1 MKKVIVAFGVFLI
14 IGVLVVLQKLGLSTS
29 LKASRE
35 NVPSINTNSSQ
46 SETINPSQSTLT
58 PTASSSVGQK
68 YKDGS
73 YTGKVADAFYGDY
86 QVKAIILNGK
96 ISDIQ
101 FLVYPAD
108 RRTSIEINQESMP
121 LLKQEAIVSQDA
133 AVDIISG
140 ATQSSIAF
148 KESLQSALDQAL

>member
-1 MKKVIVAFGVFLI
+1 MKKTIVAVGVFLI
-14 IGVLVVLQKLGLSTS
+14 IGGLVVLQKLVPHVLINNSTN
-29 LKASRE
+29 E
-35 NVPSINTNSSQ
+35 PSINKIPLQSEVNSS
-46 SETINPSQSTLT
+46 SHLTLT
-58 PTASSSVGQK
+58 PTLSVNSVKK

-73 YTGKVADAFYGDY
+73 YTGKVADAIYGDY
-86 QVKAIILNGK
+86 QVKAIITDGK

-101 FLVYPAD
+101 FLIYPND

-121 LLKQEAIVSQDA
+121 LLKQEAIINQSSE
-133 AVDIISG
+133 VDIVSG